1 MTTAAKG
8 LVVAV
13 SDVLVHECSS
23 RRNIL
28 GRIRSAFHKNP
39 RLEWLI
45 PLGFCSFLLAKLLL
59 ANRQLSQIADE
70 TTHLCS
76 GYLSDAAIGVCAELA
91 GCPR

>member
-8 LVVAV
+8 PVVAV

-45 PLGFCSFLLAKLLL
+45 PLGFYSFLLAKLLL

-70 TTHLCS
+70 TTHR
-76 GYLSDAAIGVCAELA
+76 YLSDAAIGVCAELA